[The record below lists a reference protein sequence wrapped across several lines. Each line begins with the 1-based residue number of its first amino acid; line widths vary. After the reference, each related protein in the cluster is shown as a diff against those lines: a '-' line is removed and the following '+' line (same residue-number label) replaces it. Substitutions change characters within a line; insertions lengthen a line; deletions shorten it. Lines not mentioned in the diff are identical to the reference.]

1 MKNIRRP
8 RIVVAGSANTDMI
21 VHVPHIPKPGE
32 TVLGSEFRTAA
43 GGKGA
48 NQAVAAARAA
58 GGGCEVV
65 FIGRVGDDAF
75 GKNAL
80 KGLARENIRTDFL
93 TTDENSPSGVA
104 LIAVDGKGENAIAV
118 ASGANAAISASDMER
133 ASDIIAESSLLL
145 VQLEIPLPAVVRAAE
160 IAAANGVPV
169 MLNPAPVPP
178 AGIGDDL
185 LRNIAWLTPN
195 ETEAETL
202 SGIRF
207 GAQSESDAA
216 ADALLDRGVDAV
228 LITLGAGGVF
238 AASGKERFH
247 FPAFPVQAVDT
258 TAAGDVFNGAL
269 AVALVEGK
277 TLHEAVRF
285 ASAAAALSVTRPGA
299 QPSIPG
305 RAEIN
310 DFLAG
315 HR

>member
-1 MKNIRRP
+1 MNRWSQP
-8 RIVVAGSANTDMI
+8 RMVVAGSANTDMI
-21 VHVPHIPKPGE
+21 VRVPRIPRPGE

-65 FIGRVGDDAF
+65 FIGRVGRDAF
-75 GKNAL
+75 GKSAL
-80 KGLARENIRTDFL
+80 KGLAREGIRTDFVL
-93 TTDENSPSGVA
+93 TDRDAPSGVA
-104 LIAVDGKGENAIAV
+104 LITVDDGGENAIAV
-118 ASGANAAISASDMER
+118 APGANAALTAADIDR
-133 ASDIIAESSLLL
+133 AAGIIAESSLLL
-145 VQLEIPLPAVVRAAE
+145 IQLEIPLPAVVRAAE

-169 MLNPAPVPP
+169 MLNPAPVPS

-202 SGIRF
+202 SGIRV
-207 GAQSESDAA
+207 GDHAERDAA

-228 LITLGAGGVF
+228 LMTLGAEGVF

-247 FPAFPVQAVDT
+247 LPAFPVQAVDT

-277 TLHEAVRF
+277 ALHEAVRF
-285 ASAAAALSVTRPGA
+285 ANAAAALSVTRPGA

-305 RAEIN
+305 RAEIES
-310 DFLAG
+310 FLTG
-315 HR
+315 RN